1 MGRLVGNLTDTTNS
15 EAAMDD
21 RLYVERAWQSYLD
34 RDAAADSTV
43 PPLPDSQVDLA
54 PFTRDIIPG
63 ERGKV
68 WMGRAKDL
76 VDHFAGIEPEFRG
89 TPRIAH
95 LTACTIVYLRRDPGS
110 ATARALFWRLLTECG
125 PVLTE
130 VLNSRWLT
138 SICDT
143 VIDIADRDVDRAA
156 ALVGTLFINTLKLA
170 ETERRLYLPQRPWP
184 PQTRLRAG
192 GEIYD
197 GVQPVYTVT
206 HGDLDNL
213 FDRIAR
219 GLQIDSP
226 VVPIV
231 QQLIYRAIEG
241 DNVVNRIIS
250 LKGQEKRPLAPQ
262 DTLEALSKIMRG
274 V

>member
-1 MGRLVGNLTDTTNS
+1 MGWVVRNQTNATKG

-21 RLYVERAWQSYLD
+21 KLYVQRAWGGYLD
-34 RDAAADSTV
+34 RGAASDSAV

-76 VDHFAGIEPEFRG
+76 VDHFAAIEPEFRG
-89 TPRIAH
+89 APRVAH
-95 LTACTIVYLRRDPGS
+95 LTACTIVSLRRDPGS
-110 ATARALFWRLLTECG
+110 AMARALFWRLLTECG

-156 ALVGTLFINTLKLA
+156 ALVGTLFISTLKLA

-184 PQTRLRAG
+184 PRTRLRAG

-213 FDRIAR
+213 FNRVER

-226 VVPIV
+226 VAPIV
-231 QQLIYRAIEG
+231 QQLVYRAIEG
-241 DNVVNRIIS
+241 DNVVNRIVS
-250 LKGQEKRPLAPQ
+250 LKGQEKRPLAPK
-262 DTLEALSKIMRG
+262 DALEALARIMRG
-274 V
+274 L